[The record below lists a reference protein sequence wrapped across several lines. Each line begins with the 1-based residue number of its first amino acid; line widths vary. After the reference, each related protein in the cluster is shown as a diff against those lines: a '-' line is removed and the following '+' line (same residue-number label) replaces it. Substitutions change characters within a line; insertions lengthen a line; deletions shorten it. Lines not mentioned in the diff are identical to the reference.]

1 MNNQRVAK
9 VVDVSSFV
17 FVIISIL
24 AMPLF
29 LDRSLA
35 NFYIIPKQYVL
46 GASALI
52 LLFLTI
58 LKAVVI
64 RKISY
69 KKSVLDKT
77 ILLFLGLGLL
87 SSVFSVNICDSF
99 WGRGEF
105 FVLNFIF
112 LFFSALYYF
121 LIVNQIDTRA
131 RWRLSLNSLVL
142 VGGVTALLFVVRSL
156 FHPSWL
162 NFLFGV
168 SGWNTVDPSNGV
180 FGLWMIIIFVLAAGQ
195 LIKKD
200 LPANGSVFNFTVAL
214 LSFLSVLFLGFNFLW
229 WMMLGG
235 LILLLLLGINFIRE
249 SRTWW
254 LSVLFAVLV
263 MCVIF
268 IIFEP
273 PKFLQS
279 AVPAEV
285 SLGISPSWE
294 IATKT
299 TLSGVKNFLIG
310 SGLGTFNFGFSRFR
324 TIDFNFDQTA
334 WALRFSQPFNSF
346 FAFLSEGGALFS
358 LLFVFL
364 CLFVLGH
371 VLLVWYRSRSQE
383 MLRGLEVDLTWSKN
397 DIRME
402 TFLVFCA
409 WVLLS
414 VSAFFLF
421 FGPVIWWLWWL
432 LLALGISGL
441 SFFSANIISNK
452 EFKIEDAPEHS
463 LSFSFLMIVAAA
475 AIIMVVVL
483 GAKMYSAEK
492 LYSLA
497 HNSADAAIAEKY
509 LAQAVGHREKSDIYH
524 ASLAQVYLAQASDLS
539 RSTKPDVQTIN
550 KLMARAVNEAKLAT
564 DISPNSVAIW
574 ENLATMY
581 ENAALIVAEARDW
594 AIKSLLKAKELEP
607 TNPVLA
613 WRLGNNYSMLGKWE
627 DAAKN
632 YQEAI
637 DLKSDYF
644 KAYISLATV
653 YEQTQQTDKAIE
665 LYKTIILQASND
677 TDVLFNFGRLLY
689 NRNSGTDRADAEK
702 IWLRVVELE
711 PKYSNALYSLGLLYE
726 SKGNKAN
733 ALQYYYKVK
742 ELNPNNKDVVA
753 KIKSLL
759 GAPAN

>member
-1 MNNQRVAK
+1 MNNQRVAR
-9 VVDVSSFV
+9 VVDVVSFV

-24 AMPLF
+24 IMPIF

-46 GASALI
+46 GVSALI

-58 LKAVVI
+58 LKAVVAK
-64 RKISY
+64 RISY

-77 ILLFLGLGLL
+77 LLLFLGLGLV
-87 SSVFSVNICDSF
+87 SSIFSVNIYDSF

-105 FVLNFIF
+105 FVFNFLF

-121 LIVNQIDTRA
+121 LIINQVDTRA

-142 VGGVTALLFVVRSL
+142 VGGVTALIFIIRSL
-156 FHPSWL
+156 FHPGWF
-162 NFLFGV
+162 NFIFGAN
-168 SGWNTVDPSNGV
+168 SWNTVDPSNGV
-180 FGLWMIIIFVLAAGQ
+180 FGLWLVIIFILAAGQ

-200 LPANGSVFNFTVAL
+200 LPVGNSVFNFSVAL
-214 LSFLSVLFLGFNFLW
+214 LSLLAVLFLGFSFLW

-235 LILLLLLGINFIRE
+235 LVLLLLLGVSFIKE

-263 MCVIF
+263 MCAIF
-268 IIFEP
+268 IIFGP

-279 AVPAEV
+279 AVPVEV
-285 SLGISPSWE
+285 SLGISPSWGVT
-294 IATKT
+294 TKT
-299 TLSGVKNFLIG
+299 TLSSVKSFLFG
-310 SGLGTFNFGFSRFR
+310 TGLGTFNFGFSRFR

-346 FAFLSEGGALFS
+346 FALVSEGGALFS

-364 CLFVLGH
+364 CLFVLGY
-371 VLLVWYRSRSQE
+371 VFLVWYRSRSQE
-383 MLRGLEVDLTWSKN
+383 MLRGLEIDLTWSKN

-402 TFLVFCA
+402 TFLVIIA
-409 WVLLS
+409 WVILS
-414 VSAFFLF
+414 VGAFCLFL
-421 FGPVIWWLWWL
+421 GPVMWWMWWL

-463 LSFSFLMIVAAA
+463 LSFSFLMIVLAA

-483 GAKMYSAEK
+483 GVKLYSAER

-497 HNSADAAIAEKY
+497 RNSTDAAVAEKY
-509 LAQAVGHREKSDIYH
+509 LLQAVSRREKSDVYH

-550 KLMARAVNEAKLAT
+550 KLMAQAVNEAKLAT

-644 KAYISLATV
+644 KAYVSLATV
-653 YEQTQQTDKAIE
+653 YEQTQQTDKAID
-665 LYKTIILQASND
+665 LYKNIIPQASKD
-677 TDVLFNFGRLLY
+677 TDVLFNLGRLLY
-689 NRNSGTDRADAEK
+689 NRNSGKDRVGAEEL
-702 IWLRVVELE
+702 WLRVVELE

-726 SKGNKAN
+726 SKGNKTT

-759 GAPAN
+759 GVPTN